1 MAQQTGLKIYSTFI
15 PRNDKEGARQFKETI
30 LSSPFDY
37 RATSVAT
44 NTNQVDL
51 FEISVGN
58 ASRLPAH
65 QRIRHSYLNVLNRVP
80 DEDGLIRES
89 TLGINQF
96 GAKVIAPEIFLANS
110 YMTED
115 QYQYIQM
122 VDSQVLQSP
131 TTARETASMPLSKKL
146 NSSNTFVRA
155 QGSLIQDARKN
166 FTESQNLG
174 LLMPN
179 SMDIDE
185 LRTYISSL
193 F

>member
-1 MAQQTGLKIYSTFI
+1 MRKEASYDLPNHTAASAAHQYQRTESQRAQ
-15 PRNDKEGARQFKETI
+15 PVRR
-30 LSSPFDY
+30 
-37 RATSVAT
+37 R
-44 NTNQVDL
+44 
-51 FEISVGN
+51 
-58 ASRLPAH
+58 RPAH
-65 QRIRHSYLNVLNRVP
+65 PQHSPVAQEYCDRWQYAAPGASGNETHRSASGRHSYLNVFNRTP

-115 QYQYIQM
+115 QYQYVQM
-122 VDSQVLQSP
+122 ADSQVLP
-131 TTARETASMPLSKKL
+131 
-146 NSSNTFVRA
+146 NTFVRA

-166 FTESQNLG
+166 FTESQNLD